1 MKMNFRKQKKEG
13 AILRIRFLSF
23 LRLLCGKKKSF
34 EKCNTKVL
42 NSIKS
47 VLLIFFSQFVSKT
60 HWLSEYMSIKKKV
73 QADLTV
79 ISADPWE
86 GAEV

>member
-47 VLLIFFSQFVSKT
+47 VLLIFFNLCQKLIGFLNT
-60 HWLSEYMSIKKKV
+60 CPLKKRFK
-73 QADLTV
+73 Q
-79 ISADPWE
+79 I
-86 GAEV
+86 